1 LPLTTCWQKA
11 PSFSA
16 GVVELFLRF
25 VGQSIRRAPRRKAM
39 AIGAV
44 ALGSAVAT
52 AMLGA
57 MLDVGDRVNRELRSL
72 GANLLVTPKSASLP
86 VVIGGIRYQ
95 PAAKDEFIPL
105 ASVPKIKSIFWS
117 LNITALAPALN
128 AQTAINGRD
137 VPVEGVWFRRDL
149 RALDGTNTQTGLR
162 TLNSTWKVEGRWIDD
177 HTPDDR
183 SGECMLGAALARRLG
198 LQPGSQLTL
207 FGETFKVAGI
217 LSTGGEEEDRVY
229 VRLEVLERL
238 TDRPG
243 QVDAIE
249 VGALTKPEDAF
260 ARKDPAKMKPAEYE
274 RWYCTPYVSSIAL
287 QIEQVLPMAVARP
300 IRRVADNEGQVLNK
314 VRGLMLLIALAA
326 LATAALTVWSVM
338 ATTVLE
344 RRYEI
349 AIMQATG
356 AGRAMIAALL
366 GAEVAIQGA
375 LGGLIGALVGAQ
387 LSGAVSQSV
396 FGVHGEAPTLLVP
409 VVVMVATV
417 VALAGAAQ
425 PLHNALVLEPA
436 VILREG
442 I

>member
-1 LPLTTCWQKA
+1 M
-11 PSFSA
+11 
-16 GVVELFLRF
+16 FLRF

-57 MLDVGDRVNRELRSL
+57 MLDIGDRVNRELRNL

-86 VVIGGIRYQ
+86 VDIGGIRYQ
-95 PAAKDEFIPL
+95 PAAKDEFIPV
-105 ASVPKIKSIFWS
+105 ADVPKIKAIFWQ
-117 LNITALAPALN
+117 LNITGVAPSLH
-128 AQTAINGRD
+128 AQTRINGRD

-149 RALDGTNTQTGLR
+149 QAPDGTHSTAGVR
-162 TLNSTWKVEGRWIDD
+162 ALNSTWTVDGRWIDD
-177 HTPDDR
+177 RPPNDHDA
-183 SGECMLGAALARRLG
+183 ECMIGAALARQLS
-198 LQPGSQLTL
+198 LHPGSTLDL
-207 FGETFKVAGI
+207 FGDPFNVTGI
-217 LSTGGEEEDRVY
+217 LSTGGDEEDRIF
-229 VRLEVLERL
+229 VRLELLERL
-238 TDRPG
+238 SGRAG

-260 ARKDPAKMKPAEYE
+260 ARKDPSKMLPEEYD
-274 RWYCTPYVSSIAL
+274 RWYCTPYITSIAH
-287 QIEQVLPMAVARP
+287 QIQEVLPMAVARP
-300 IRRVADNEGQVLNK
+300 IRRVAENEGQILSR
-314 VRGLMLLIALAA
+314 VRGLMLMIALAA

-349 AIMQATG
+349 AIMEATG
-356 AGRAMIAALL
+356 AASGLIAALL

-375 LGGLIGALVGAQ
+375 LGGLLGALAGAQ
-387 LSGAVSQSV
+387 LSGAVSQTV
-396 FGVHGEAPTLLVP
+396 FGVHGEVPAALVP
-409 VVVMVATV
+409 LVVVVATA

-425 PLHNALVLEPA
+425 PLRRALALEPA

-442 I
+442 A

>member
-1 LPLTTCWQKA
+1 
-11 PSFSA
+11 
-16 GVVELFLRF
+16 
-25 VGQSIRRAPRRKAM
+25 M
-39 AIGAV
+39 
-44 ALGSAVAT
+44 
-52 AMLGA
+52 
-57 MLDVGDRVNRELRSL
+57 
-72 GANLLVTPKSASLP
+72 P
-86 VVIGGIRYQ
+86 V
-95 PAAKDEFIPL
+95 D
-105 ASVPKIKSIFWS
+105 
-117 LNITALAPALN
+117 
-128 AQTAINGRD
+128 
-137 VPVEGVWFRRDL
+137 GVWFQRDL
-149 RALDGTNTQTGLR
+149 RAPDGTKIQTGLR

-177 HTPDDR
+177 RTPDDR

-198 LQPGSQLTL
+198 IQAGSALNL
-207 FGETFKVAGI
+207 FGETFKAAGI
-217 LSTGGEEEDRVY
+217 LSTGGEEEDRAY

-238 TDRPG
+238 TGRAG

-260 ARKDPAKMKPAEYE
+260 ARKDPARMKPAEYD
-274 RWYCTPYVSSIAL
+274 RWYCTPYISSIAH
-287 QIEQVLPMAVARP
+287 QIQEVLPMAVARP

-356 AGRAMIAALL
+356 AGRAMIATLL

-396 FGVHGEAPTLLVP
+396 FGVHGDAPALLVP
-409 VVVMVATV
+409 VVVMVATA

-425 PLHNALVLEPA
+425 PLRNALALEPA

>member
-1 LPLTTCWQKA
+1 M
-11 PSFSA
+11 
-16 GVVELFLRF
+16 FLRF

-57 MLDVGDRVNRELRSL
+57 MLDIGDRVNRELRNL

-86 VVIGGIRYQ
+86 VDIGGIRYQ
-95 PAAKDEFIPL
+95 PAAKDEFIPV
-105 ASVPKIKSIFWS
+105 ADVPKIKSIFWQ
-117 LNITALAPALN
+117 LNITGVAPSLH
-128 AQTAINGRD
+128 AQTKIEGRD

-149 RALDGTNTQTGLR
+149 QAPDGTHSTAGVR
-162 TLNSTWKVEGRWIDD
+162 ALNSTWKVEGQWIDD
-177 HTPDDR
+177 RQTNSHDA
-183 SGECMLGAALARRLG
+183 ECIVGTALARRLG
-198 LQPGSQLTL
+198 LHPGSMLDL
-207 FGETFKVAGI
+207 LGEPFNVTGI
-217 LSTGGEEEDRVY
+217 LSTGGGEEDRVFM
-229 VRLEVLERL
+229 RLETLERL
-238 TDRPG
+238 TGRTG
-243 QVDAIE
+243 YVDAIE

-260 ARKDPAKMKPAEYE
+260 ARKDPSKMLPEEYD
-274 RWYCTPYVSSIAL
+274 RWYCTPYITSIAH
-287 QIEQVLPMAVARP
+287 QIQEVLPMAVARP
-300 IRRVADNEGQVLNK
+300 IRRVADNEGQVLSR

-349 AIMQATG
+349 AIMEATG
-356 AGRAMIAALL
+356 AASGLIAALL

-375 LGGLIGALVGAQ
+375 LGGLLGALAGAN
-387 LSGAVSQSV
+387 LAGAVSQTV
-396 FGVHGEAPTLLVP
+396 FGVHGEAPAALVP
-409 VVVMVATV
+409 LVVVVATA

-425 PLHNALVLEPA
+425 PLRRALALEPA

-442 I
+442 A